1 MNSSETEIRAA
12 QAQKVRVNSDELVI
26 DLVDGRTVTVPLQWY
41 PRLAHGTS
49 AQRRKWQLIGRGEGI
64 HWPELDEDVS
74 IDDLLAGRA
83 SNESQTSLQ
92 RWLGE
97 RGLLANKRMQP
108 SSRARRR
115 AKKPTRARAARG

>member
-1 MNSSETEIRAA
+1 MNSSETEIRPA
-12 QAQKVRVNSDELVI
+12 QAQRVRVNSDELVI

-74 IDDLLAGRA
+74 VEGLIAGKP
-83 SNESQTSLQ
+83 SGESQQSLAK
-92 RWLGE
+92 WL
-97 RGLLANKRMQP
+97 Q
-108 SSRARRR
+108 ARR
-115 AKKPTRARAARG
+115 